1 MARNRTARS
10 LFVDF
15 IIEPSSYPVTSRS
28 GWGDRIDPVF
38 KASASS
44 TFVLLSNRVLIQSA
58 YIASMSWRKCDVF
71 FKQVDGELQAGMQ
84 SGLITN
90 VQRCS
95 TEDGPGIRTT
105 VFFKGCPL
113 TCIWCHNIETIDPRP
128 QTVWYSTKCI
138 GDKACIEAC
147 PEGALNLT
155 SDGMQIDRELCVT
168 CGSCENACPTGAI
181 KVMGKEWSSEALVEE
196 LLRDKVFFTTSGG
209 GVTLSGGEA
218 TFQAEFMIDVA
229 RGLRER
235 GVDVALD
242 TCGYCSA
249 SVLERALSVVSMV
262 LFDLKVMDPDK
273 HLEFAGVPLDRVLS
287 NARLVNGSGLPI
299 WVRTPVIPGYT
310 DSEDNIRAISR
321 FVKDNMPNAE
331 RFHLLAFN
339 KMCIEKY
346 SLLGLE
352 YPLKDAELVSAG
364 TMERLA
370 NVARKEGLPKVVW
383 SGMTKRELSRPELDG
398 GCADNL

>member
-1 MARNRTARS
+1 M
-10 LFVDF
+10 
-15 IIEPSSYPVTSRS
+15 
-28 GWGDRIDPVF
+28 
-38 KASASS
+38 
-44 TFVLLSNRVLIQSA
+44 
-58 YIASMSWRKCDVF
+58 
-71 FKQVDGELQAGMQ
+71 MQ

-90 VQRCS
+90 IQRCS

-113 TCIWCHNIETIDPRP
+113 SCTWCHNIETIDPKP

-155 SDGMQIDRELCVT
+155 SYGIDRDLCLT

-181 KVMGKEWSSEALVEE
+181 KVMGKEWSSKALVEE

-218 TFQAEFMIDVA
+218 TFQAEFMIEVA
-229 RGLRER
+229 QGLREQ

-242 TCGYCSA
+242 TCGYCGE
-249 SVLERALSVVSMV
+249 SVLKRALSVVSMV

-273 HLEFAGVPLDRVLS
+273 HLEFTGVPLDRVLS

-321 FVKDNMPNAE
+321 FTIENMSNAGT
-331 RFHLLAFN
+331 FHLLAFN
-339 KMCIEKY
+339 KMCIDKY
-346 SLLGLE
+346 VLFGLE
-352 YPLKDAELVSAG
+352 YPLKDVQLVSDD

-370 NVARKEGLPKVVW
+370 QVAREEGLPEVVW
-383 SGMTKRELSRPELDG
+383 SGMTKRESVG
-398 GCADNL
+398 ADKDDNREDNRCD